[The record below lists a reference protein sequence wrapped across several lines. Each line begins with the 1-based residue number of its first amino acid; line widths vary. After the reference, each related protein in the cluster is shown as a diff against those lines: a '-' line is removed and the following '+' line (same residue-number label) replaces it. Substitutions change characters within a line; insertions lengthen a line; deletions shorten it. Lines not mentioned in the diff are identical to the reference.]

1 MAVDLARLAPYRG
14 VTCRALEFGYTG
26 VCKPDM
32 RHVFKR
38 LLAAPVLPFAL
49 CFATLAFAESNHA
62 AWVRAAME
70 SLPCFVEDRG
80 DPDKTAQLDA
90 IASAIAE
97 VSHDAPRPARE
108 WAALLLTIGYHESTF
123 SLRIQRGQCKPH
135 ECDNGR
141 ARSAWQL
148 HKNLFTAPV
157 WDQLHGVEN
166 TAIQVRAA
174 SDALKRAY
182 FTCSRSGVPWLQA
195 TLNGYAGRR
204 CSAEWPGLDQRVST
218 FNRLQRV
225 ALPKKAG
232 KTSSLTP
239 SSGGAR
245 LAAAAQAF
253 HDVRLAQLFAQRREL
268 ALGRATP
275 AQVVQ
280 LFGERYVAAQ
290 RSESSIQ

>member
-1 MAVDLARLAPYRG
+1 
-14 VTCRALEFGYTG
+14 
-26 VCKPDM
+26 M
-32 RHVFKR
+32 RHVIKR
-38 LLAAPVLPFAL
+38 LLAAPALPFAL

-62 AWVRAAME
+62 AWVRAAMD

-80 DPDKTAQLDA
+80 DPDKAAQLDA

-97 VSHDAPRPARE
+97 VSHEAPRAPRE

-148 HKNLFTAPV
+148 HKNLFTAPI
-157 WDQLHGVEN
+157 WDQLHGIEN
-166 TAIQVRAA
+166 TRVQVQAA

-225 ALPKKAG
+225 AQPKKAG
-232 KTSSLTP
+232 KTSALTP
-239 SSGGAR
+239 GSAGGR
-245 LAAAAQAF
+245 LAFAAQAF
-253 HDVRLAQLFAQRREL
+253 QDARLPQLFAQRREL
-268 ALGRATP
+268 RLGGSAP
-275 AQVVQ
+275 AQVGKLLAQ
-280 LFGERYVAAQ
+280 RNVAAQ
-290 RSESSIQ
+290 RRQPSIQ

>member
-1 MAVDLARLAPYRG
+1 
-14 VTCRALEFGYTG
+14 VTCRTLEFGYTG
-26 VCKPDM
+26 VTKPDM
-32 RHVFKR
+32 RHVLRR
-38 LLAAPVLPFAL
+38 LFVAPALPFAL

-80 DPDKTAQLDA
+80 DPDKAAQLDA
-90 IASAIAE
+90 IALAIAD
-97 VSHDAPRPARE
+97 VSRDAPRAPRE

-166 TAIQVRAA
+166 TAIQVRTA
-174 SDALKRAY
+174 SEALKRAY

-204 CSAEWPGLDQRVST
+204 CSSEWPGLEQRVST

-225 ALPKKAG
+225 SAPRKPG
-232 KTSSLTP
+232 KTSALAP
-239 SSGGAR
+239 SSNGSR
-245 LAAAAQAF
+245 LATAAQAF
-253 HDVRLAQLFAQRREL
+253 DDVGLAQLFTQRRQL
-268 ALGRATP
+268 GLGRAKP
-275 AQVVQ
+275 AQVAQ
-280 LFGERYVAAQ
+280 LFGQWHVATQ
-290 RSESSIQ
+290 RRQSSIQ

>member
-1 MAVDLARLAPYRG
+1 
-14 VTCRALEFGYTG
+14 
-26 VCKPDM
+26 M
-32 RHVFKR
+32 RHLLKR
-38 LLAAPVLPFAL
+38 LIVAPALPFAL
-49 CFATLAFAESNHA
+49 CFATLAFAEGSHA

-80 DPDKTAQLDA
+80 DPDKSAQLDA
-90 IASAIAE
+90 IAAAVAE
-97 VSHDAPRPARE
+97 VSRDAPRPPRE

-135 ECDNGR
+135 ECDHGR

-148 HKNLFTAPV
+148 HKNLFNAAI
-157 WDQLHGVEN
+157 WDQLHGIEN
-166 TAIQVRAA
+166 TAIQVQAA

-182 FTCSRSGVPWLQA
+182 FTCNRSGVPWLQA

-225 ALPKKAG
+225 SAPRKPG
-232 KTSSLTP
+232 QSSSIVP
-239 SSGGAR
+239 RSGARR
-245 LAAAAQAF
+245 LAASAQAF
-253 HDVRLAQLFAQRREL
+253 QDRKLAQLFAQRQQ
-268 ALGRATP
+268 LGFRRADE

-280 LFGERYVAAQ
+280 LFAERHVVSQ
-290 RSESSIQ
+290 RGESSIQ